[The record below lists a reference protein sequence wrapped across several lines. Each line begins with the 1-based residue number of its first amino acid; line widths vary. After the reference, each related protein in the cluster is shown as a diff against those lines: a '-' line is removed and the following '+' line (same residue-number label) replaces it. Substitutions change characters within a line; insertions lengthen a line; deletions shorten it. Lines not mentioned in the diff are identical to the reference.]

1 MRSVSRIIAI
11 AAALAITVPTLS
23 SAQNAGEGVA
33 VGYSDVGGVIG
44 LGGIG
49 GAGIAVGGRFSKVFK
64 ALPDMGGGNLGFT
77 LSADWWSFDD
87 NLGATDFGFTYIPLG
102 GTVDYHFNLTNKKI
116 DPFLGLGLGYVIIN
130 SDYDGPG
137 DVDASA
143 LYFAGRA
150 GVRYLWTERVALY
163 ADAGVGA
170 AAISVGATLR
180 LGR

>member
-1 MRSVSRIIAI
+1 MRSPARITAI
-11 AAALAITVPTLS
+11 ACALAITIPAFA
-23 SAQNAGEGVA
+23 SAQNTGEGVA
-33 VGYSDVGGVIG
+33 VGYSDVGGVLG

-49 GAGIAVGGRFSKVFK
+49 GAGIAIGGRFTKVFK

-77 LSADWWSFDD
+77 LSADWWSYDD
-87 NLGATDFGFTYIPLG
+87 NFGAADFGFTYIPIG
-102 GTVDYHFNLTNKKI
+102 GTVDYHFNLTNRKI
-116 DPFLGLGLGYVIIN
+116 NPFLGLGLGYVIIS

-137 DVDASA
+137 DVDTSK

-150 GVRYLWTERVALY
+150 GVRYLWTERIALY

-180 LGR
+180 LGK